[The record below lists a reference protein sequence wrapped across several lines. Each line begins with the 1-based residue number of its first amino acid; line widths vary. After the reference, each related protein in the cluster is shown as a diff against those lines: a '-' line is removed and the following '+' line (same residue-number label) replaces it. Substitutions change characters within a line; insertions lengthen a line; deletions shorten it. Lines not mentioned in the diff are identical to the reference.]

1 QIRHHDWRYYA
12 LSQPEISDKEYDDL
26 LKELKELE
34 AKYSEL
40 ITLDSP
46 TQRLTNVL
54 QKGFKTVKHAVKMF
68 SLDNAYSYDEIKDW
82 DERVHKGLNSERSR
96 RIEYTAELKIDG
108 VSIALTYKKGILELG
123 ATRGDGET
131 GEDVTF
137 NVRTIPAIPLKLLTD
152 NPPQILEVRGEVYMP
167 KKEFERLNKERKKQG
182 EDLFANPRNVASGSL
197 KLLDTKLTALRNL
210 SCFIHSFGIIEG
222 MKIESQYDFLN
233 LAKKWS
239 LRINPDFKLCKNLD
253 EVFDFCKFYEDK
265 KGKLDYQIDGIVI
278 KVNAFK
284 QQAILGSTLKS
295 PRWAVAYKYPAKQA
309 TTRII
314 NIIPQV
320 GRTGV
325 ITPVAELE
333 PVECGG
339 VVIQHATLHNF
350 DEIERLGVR
359 IGDRVIIERAGE
371 VIPKIIKAVESLRTG
386 EEKIFKIPK
395 KCPVCSGKVVKKHTP
410 GLRGKAGAPPSAAEE
425 VAYRCVN
432 VSCPA
437 QIEKSLIHFASRDA
451 LDIEGLGEAVAN
463 QLVEKKKVR
472 DFADIYQLAR
482 EDFLGLELFRDKKA
496 DNLISAIEKSKH
508 RPLSRLIYALGI
520 RHVGE
525 KAAYVLAYEFK
536 TMDKLANTSKEEIDS
551 IYEFGSKIASSVEDF
566 FSQPENKKL
575 ITRLKDAGLN
585 MIEPE
590 VGEARRL
597 SGKAFVFTGEL
608 SGFSRSQ
615 AEKIVRDLGGNSASA
630 VTKNTDF
637 VVVGVNPGS
646 KFDKAKKLGV
656 KIIDETE
663 FKKMIGGV
671 K

>member
-1 QIRHHDWRYYA
+1 MKSVEKRIEELRNQIRHHDWRYYA

-34 AKYSEL
+34 AKHSEL

-54 QKGFKTVKHAVKMF
+54 QRGFKTVKHAVKMF
-68 SLDNAYSYDEIKDW
+68 SLDNTYSYDEIKDW
-82 DERVHKGLNSERSR
+82 DERVHKGLEKGAKV
-96 RIEYTAELKIDG
+96 EYVAELKIDG

-123 ATRGDGET
+123 ATRGNGET

-167 KKEFERLNKERKKQG
+167 KKEFERLNKERRKQG
-182 EDLFANPRNVASGSL
+182 EVLFANPRNAAAGSL

-222 MKIESQYDFLN
+222 MKIESQYVFLN
-233 LAKKWS
+233 LAKKLS
-239 LRINPDFKLCKNLD
+239 LRINPNFKLCKNLD
-253 EVFDFCKFYEDK
+253 EVFDFCKSYEDK
-265 KGKLDYQIDGIVI
+265 KEKLDYEMDGIVI
-278 KVNAFK
+278 KVNSFA
-284 QQAILGSTLKS
+284 QQKALGSTLKS

-314 NIIPQV
+314 RIIPQV

-325 ITPVAELE
+325 VTPVAELE

-359 IGDRVIIERAGE
+359 VGDRVIIERAGE
-371 VIPKIIKAVESLRTG
+371 VIPKIIKVVDSLRTG
-386 EEKIFKIPK
+386 KEKVFRIPQT
-395 KCPVCSGKVVKKHTP
+395 CPACGGKVVKEEE
-410 GLRGKAGAPPSAAEE
+410 EE

-432 VSCPA
+432 PMCPA

-451 LDIEGLGEAVAN
+451 LDIEGMGEAVVN

-482 EDFLGLELFRDKKA
+482 EDFLGLELFKDKKA

-508 RPLSRLIYALGI
+508 RPLSRFIYALGI

-536 TMDKLANTSKEEIDS
+536 TMDKLANASKGEIDS

-575 ITRLKDAGLN
+575 ISRLKQAGLN
-585 MIEPE
+585 MKEPE
-590 VGEARRL
+590 AREARRF
-597 SGKAFVFTGEL
+597 SGKVFVFTGEL

-615 AEKIVRDLGGNSASA
+615 AEKIVRDLGGNSGSA

-637 VVVGVNPGS
+637 VVAGVNPGS
-646 KFDKAKKLGV
+646 KFDRAKKLGV
-656 KIIDETE
+656 KIIGEKE
-663 FKKMIGGV
+663 FITLIGGIA
-671 K
+671 